1 MKLFDSGYESN
12 MQLEALK
19 QADYFRQ
26 CSYAGLSSFM
36 FPGTQLNMD
45 FNLRV
50 CTEDDFICCHYIPLN
65 SRISINNV
73 IDGYVHI

>member
-36 FPGTQLNMD
+36 FPGTHINMD
-45 FNLRV
+45 CNLRV
-50 CTEDDFICCHYIPLN
+50 CSEDYFICCHYIPLD
-65 SRISINNV
+65 SGISIKNE
-73 IDGYVHI
+73 IDGYVYI